1 MGGIL
6 AKEYSISETVLRDG
20 TSVIEFV
27 TGWRWAFFIRTLA
40 KGSSLPEVRS
50 KARPSDEQRTR
61 GGARASLQLEMPLHL
76 FQSVRIRPCRG
87 TNIQPLYVVIKEL
100 LVGRK
105 FHREER
111 VSGEI
116 RRKLGIERRKEYLAV
131 VYVRYKTQRMLN
143 RLEFICTVFI

>member
-1 MGGIL
+1 MEGIL

-20 TSVIEFV
+20 MSVIEFV
-27 TGWRWAFFIRTLA
+27 TGWRWAFFIGTLA

-76 FQSVRIRPCRG
+76 FQSVQIRPCRE
-87 TNIQPLYVVIKEL
+87 TNFQPLYVVIKEL

-105 FHREER
+105 FHREKR

-116 RRKLGIERRKEYLAV
+116 RRKLGYKKKRRI
-131 VYVRYKTQRMLN
+131 
-143 RLEFICTVFI
+143 FGSCICTV